1 MMVPLPTPEGPQI
14 TSEAAVS
21 LLRYCGSVL
30 IQVLIP
36 TKCKN
41 NSFLH
46 NDGVVLQRND
56 VVRLRVPP
64 HEMEIILDDVDL
76 QDGVR
81 RVQNAL
87 RSTYLTSFR

>member
-1 MMVPLPTPEGPQI
+1 MMVPLPTPEGPQM

-21 LLRYCGSVL
+21 LLRNCGSVL

-46 NDGVVLQRND
+46 IDGVVLQKND
-56 VVRLRVPP
+56 VALLRVP
-64 HEMEIILDDVDL
+64 HEMEIIVDL
-76 QDGVR
+76 DQQEATEEEA
-81 RVQNAL
+81 VQSL
-87 RSTYLTSFR
+87 VVQSTAIMD